1 MKMFKKKKKDKEYP
15 WTDKAANKVAAGILK
30 VQTKMSNAVNNKLNK
45 LTARKLKIVLLIF
58 CLCWG
63 SLSIYFMVFD
73 KKAAVRPEKV
83 RMVRQPDENSSYRVD
98 TEIIEQIH
106 AYKKYMDSLGESIRP
121 TLLDSMNVLE
131 EIYSKQQ
138 K

>member
-1 MKMFKKKKKDKEYP
+1 MFRKKKNREHP
-15 WTDKAANKVAAGILK
+15 LADKAANKIAAAIIT
-30 VQTKMSNAVNNKLNK
+30 VQTKTSNAVNKQLNK
-45 LTARKLKIVLLIF
+45 LPVKRLKILLLLF
-58 CLCWG
+58 CLSWG

-73 KKAAVRPEKV
+73 RKPKLRIDKI
-83 RMVRQPDENSSYRVD
+83 RTVRQPSENQIYKVD

-131 EIYSKQQ
+131 EIYLQQ